1 MAYIHIQEEDPAIK
15 KKFADLIPK
24 SLKAEIKAQEKLDK
38 QYVQFTDPIVK
49 ALREIENNVATP
61 ETPAAPREEAT
72 VIGSMTGTGP
82 GYSWSNAPGRLATAT
97 EQLRIPAI
105 TGYKIATSTTPAG
118 VSITLAIGIYRVL
131 RTYA

>member
-1 MAYIHIQEEDPAIK
+1 MAYIHIQQEDKAIK

-24 SLKAEIKAQEKLDK
+24 SIKKEIKSQEKLDK
-38 QYVQFTDPIVK
+38 QYVEFTEPIIQ
-49 ALREIENNVATP
+49 ALRDVETNGATP
-61 ETPAAPREEAT
+61 ERFDAT
-72 VIGSMTGTGP
+72 RPDATLIGSMTGTGP

-118 VSITLAIGIYRVL
+118 MTITLGVGIYRVL